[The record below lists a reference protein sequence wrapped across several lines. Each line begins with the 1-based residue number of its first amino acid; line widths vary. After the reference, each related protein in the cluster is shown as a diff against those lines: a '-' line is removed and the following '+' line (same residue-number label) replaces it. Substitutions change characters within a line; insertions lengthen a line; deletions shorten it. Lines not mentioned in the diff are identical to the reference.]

1 MRDTPSGLQ
10 PVEASAGALFADAL
24 EHCSRRTG
32 ERPEAVLERLCDC
45 DPETHG
51 AFRYA
56 LAKGLGEY
64 LGGLGVA
71 FRAVYVY
78 GSAMGETSSPCS
90 DIDII
95 LDLDHDT
102 DRVDRLMR
110 GLDVAL
116 VTQFRAF
123 FPWAKGLTTLL
134 DVRTVASGS
143 KNARNSYSGG
153 FSGLGASPVCL
164 WRFPP
169 GNTVASAKRPPGEP
183 HPLARVDEELLHLE
197 RIVDVELD
205 QAQHVDVALAPRI
218 DADRLAKEGAV
229 IAEDH

>member
-1 MRDTPSGLQ
+1 MRDSPSGLQ

-32 ERPEAVLERLCDC
+32 ERPEAVLDRLASR

-51 AFRYA
+51 TFRYA

-90 DIDII
+90 DIDMIV
-95 LDLDHDT
+95 DLDHDT

-110 GLDVAL
+110 GLDIAL
-116 VTQFRAF
+116 VTQFRSL
-123 FPWAKGLTTLL
+123 FPWAKGLTKLL
-134 DVRTVASGS
+134 DVRTVASRSNTGS
-143 KNARNSYSGG
+143 NRYSGD
-153 FSGLGASPVCL
+153 FSGLGTAPVCL
-164 WRFPP
+164 WRLPP
-169 GNTVASAKRPPGEP
+169 ETTGAFQPEGPRRSVPVSAR
-183 HPLARVDEELLHLE
+183 
-197 RIVDVELD
+197 
-205 QAQHVDVALAPRI
+205 
-218 DADRLAKEGAV
+218 
-229 IAEDH
+229 